1 MKEDYNPNFE
11 EENSKETAQLAKDKH
26 KKIKTKEQKSKFGSA
41 VKILFITLAISFCFG
56 ILSELLM
63 TVAQSLV
70 GTIVA
75 ILLLMVF
82 IFISIICDM
91 IGVATASADIEPF
104 RAMASK
110 KVRGAKE
117 AIAIIKNA
125 DKASSFFCDIV
136 GDACG
141 IMCGSIG
148 AAIVAIMAINGDIL
162 QVVIASLVSALI
174 AGMTVFGKA
183 VGKSYAIS
191 KANTI
196 LLKVGVFVSMFKIK
210 KKK

>member
-63 TVAQSLV
+63 TVAQSLI

-148 AAIVAIMAINGDIL
+148 AAIVAIMAINGDIFP
-162 QVVIASLVSALI
+162 SS
-174 AGMTVFGKA
+174 
-183 VGKSYAIS
+183 S
-191 KANTI
+191 
-196 LLKVGVFVSMFKIK
+196 
-210 KKK
+210 